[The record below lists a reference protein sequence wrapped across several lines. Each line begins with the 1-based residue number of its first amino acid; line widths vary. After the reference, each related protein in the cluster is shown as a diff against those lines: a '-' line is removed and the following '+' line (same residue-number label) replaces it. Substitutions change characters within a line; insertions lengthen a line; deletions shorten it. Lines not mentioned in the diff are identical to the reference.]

1 MNAVIQHKLRVTA
14 VALAIIGT
22 PLLASRLAGVPI
34 MPGVIGIAH
43 AQDAG
48 GGHDSGGGSSGSG
61 GHDSGRTGGHDS
73 GGGSSGHG
81 GGGGGHGGGGSGGG
95 HEGGGETGGTVEK
108 GHGTRYGHQGH
119 ESGQHQ
125 GAISHPT
132 PGPDRFGGGSGV
144 RGNSQVPEGVGRYG
158 SGAASMQDVGR
169 TRLRYW
175 GGWSNPSD
183 PSTPPDSGTETT
195 DPGTGTTTSD
205 FIPGP
210 GGGPAV
216 NVRGSLDSSPRCQGV
231 GPGMPAA
238 QQFSGG
244 NLLRLNEA
252 RGEVDP
258 ALAASGKIAA
268 PYLMGNLQN
277 ELIKPTPNP
286 ELAGT
291 LLGLVAKT
299 PVTPAAVK
307 RIGFLLCARMSD
319 TQADQ
324 IAKVAEQQRAALAAA
339 PTPGK

>member
-1 MNAVIQHKLRVTA
+1 MNAAIRHTVRATA
-14 VALAIIGT
+14 IALAIVGTPQLMLEFTGVHTQLSMIGT
-22 PLLASRLAGVPI
+22 
-34 MPGVIGIAH
+34 AH

-48 GGHDSGGGSSGSG
+48 GGHDSGGGG
-61 GHDSGRTGGHDS
+61 GGGG
-73 GGGSSGHG
+73 GGGS
-81 GGGGGHGGGGSGGG
+81 GGHGGGGSGGSGSGGGG
-95 HEGGGETGGTVEK
+95 HSGGSGGGGHDGGGETGGSIEK

-132 PGPDRFGGGSGV
+132 PGSDRFGGGSGV
-144 RGNSQVPEGVGRYG
+144 RGNGQVPEGVGRYG
-158 SGAASMQDVGR
+158 SGASDTQGAGR

-175 GGWSNPSD
+175 GGWSNPGD
-183 PSTPPDSGTETT
+183 PSTPPDPGTETT
-195 DPGTGTTTSD
+195 DPGTDTASD
-205 FIPGP
+205 FIAGP

-231 GPGMPAA
+231 GPGMTAT
-238 QQFSGG
+238 QQFSGS

-252 RGEVDP
+252 RGELEP

-277 ELIKPTPNP
+277 ELIKPAPNP

-291 LLGLVAKT
+291 LLGLVART

-319 TQADQ
+319 AQADQ
-324 IAKVAEQQRAALAAA
+324 IAQIAEQQRAALAAA
-339 PTPGK
+339 PVPGK

>member
-1 MNAVIQHKLRVTA
+1 MNAVIHHKVRVA
-14 VALAIIGT
+14 AIALTIIGT
-22 PLLASRLAGVPI
+22 PLLGLELAGVSTL
-34 MPGVIGIAH
+34 PGMIGTVH

-48 GGHDSGGGSSGSG
+48 GGHDSGGGGHESGGSG
-61 GHDSGRTGGHDS
+61 GHGG
-73 GGGSSGHG
+73 
-81 GGGGGHGGGGSGGG
+81 GGG

-132 PGPDRFGGGSGV
+132 PGSERFGGGSGV
-144 RGNSQVPEGVGRYG
+144 RGNGQVPEGVGHYG
-158 SGAASMQDVGR
+158 SGASTTEDAGR

-175 GGWSNPSD
+175 GGWSNPDD
-183 PSTPPDSGTETT
+183 PSTPPDTGTE
-195 DPGTGTTTSD
+195 PGTDTASD
-205 FIPGP
+205 FVAGP
-210 GGGPAV
+210 GSGPAI

-231 GPGMPAA
+231 GPGMTAT
-238 QQFSGG
+238 QQFSGS

-252 RGEVDP
+252 RGELEP

-277 ELIKPTPNP
+277 ELIKPAPNP

-291 LLGLVAKT
+291 LLGLVART

-319 TQADQ
+319 AQAEQ
-324 IAKVAEQQRAALAAA
+324 IAQIAEQQRTALAAA
-339 PTPGK
+339 PVPGK